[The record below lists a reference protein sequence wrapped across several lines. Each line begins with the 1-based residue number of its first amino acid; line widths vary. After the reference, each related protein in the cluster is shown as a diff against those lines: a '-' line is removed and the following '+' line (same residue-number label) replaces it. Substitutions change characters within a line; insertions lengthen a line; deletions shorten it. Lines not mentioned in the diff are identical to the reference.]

1 MGRCQARQPMF
12 GTQSLMALSAP
23 DYQGRQQPLWL
34 PQRFAMARVFAR
46 VLSGWASLVSNR
58 PGLVRCFGHHVSIS
72 LHPFTPPALPGF
84 FATMGALTP
93 GRPALRFPKAHE
105 HRLWRRPGIPA
116 FCRDCSIIL
125 GVFSSQNGP
134 DAGPSWSGAR
144 SVPADPAACPGRYAG
159 ECVQP
164 SALSRCSFVPCDSAG
179 YFVPPHCW
187 SPAGICHPGT
197 SAPSPS
203 SGWKACPEPGPAA
216 CTRLTRPV
224 AEPVEP
230 APSPSGSGGRTIGR
244 PPP

>member
-1 MGRCQARQPMF
+1 STKNCTIAARGIPPL
-12 GTQSLMALSAP
+12 SLRRP
-23 DYQGRQQPLWL
+23 
-34 PQRFAMARVFAR
+34 RFATERFSLLHRLREHLSMPAEHPLTPRSCRV
-46 VLSGWASLVSNR
+46 SL
-58 PGLVRCFGHHVSIS
+58 GIS
-72 LHPFTPPALPGF
+72 L
-84 FATMGALTP
+84 
-93 GRPALRFPKAHE
+93 
-105 HRLWRRPGIPA
+105 IS
-116 FCRDCSIIL
+116 RDCSIIL

-134 DAGPSWSGAR
+134 DAGPSWSVRDRA
-144 SVPADPAACPGRYAG
+144 PADPAACPGRYAG

-179 YFVPPHCW
+179 YFVQPHCW
-187 SPAGICHPGT
+187 SPAGVCHPGT

-216 CTRLTRPV
+216 CTGSRVPV